1 MGVEKVA
8 GCKDVRSPLEDPPKN
23 DIESD
28 TSGNTHA
35 RNLQHSH
42 GIALFRHPRE
52 SSGAAFEVC
61 REGGEYIA
69 LRTQGCQSQVT
80 RVKAPVISISK

>member
-1 MGVEKVA
+1 MLDTSLGPARVSNIEAYGGKRSVVEEAV
-8 GCKDVRSPLEDPPKN
+8 GCKDVRSPSEDPPKN
-23 DIESD
+23 DIESY

-61 REGGEYIA
+61 
-69 LRTQGCQSQVT
+69 
-80 RVKAPVISISK
+80 